1 MHSWMAVNEREWE
14 RVRRRLWIKHQLHSL
29 LFAHSV
35 INVFTRNMPNKL
47 WRRRQDEK
55 KSTDIV
61 ELEKFGL
68 VFIEGEFICAR
79 QIHGRFRLLLIL
91 AVVFF
96 VFICSDYT
104 LSFRTQIHWE
114 VEGIGCF
121 WILFLARI
129 PSVWCFLVFE
139 ALPWQKVALVVSG
152 IGMLLTS
159 PGASLVNG
167 ASSVCLHRFIF
178 VQPIG
183 WRFFSY
189 LFALDKA

>member
-1 MHSWMAVNEREWE
+1 MKESEREWDGD
-14 RVRRRLWIKHQLHSL
+14 S
-29 LFAHSV
+29 
-35 INVFTRNMPNKL
+35 
-47 WRRRQDEK
+47 
-55 KSTDIV
+55 
-61 ELEKFGL
+61 ELNTS
-68 VFIEGEFICAR
+68 FIRCC
-79 QIHGRFRLLLIL
+79 LLIRSLMFLPEICPTNYGDGDGDKTKKKAPTSLNLKNL
-91 AVVFF
+91 AWFLLKENLYARDKSMEGFVCCWFWLSFFF